1 MLKNFY
7 GMRTIKTGIAASL
20 SLLIAQFLGYTNPIF
35 IVIAAIFSMN
45 KTVHSSFK
53 AGLQRLTGTAFGAVT
68 GLIFILIFPNPNF
81 ILIGIGIIIV
91 IGFCNCLNIQNAI
104 FLSCVVFS
112 NITLDIIAEVS
123 PFMYSLNRFFDTFLG
138 ITIAILVNF
147 IFRPYNNTKVIKS
160 TIKDI
165 QTNINSI
172 LKTILTSNTAINLSS
187 LHSKINFLN
196 DEISAYQNEFFR
208 KKKHYKEICVLQ
220 GCKQLLNNII
230 IELTSLS
237 SLRTVH
243 KLNAE
248 NFELIKNIST
258 EFENTEIIP
267 CDCEECSIFNFHT
280 HKMLT
285 SYNYLAEY
293 IELF

>member
-20 SLLIAQFLGYTNPIF
+20 SLLIARLLGYTNPIF

-53 AGLQRLTGTAFGAVT
+53 AGLQRLTGTAFGAIT
-68 GLIFILIFPNPNF
+68 GLLFILIFPSPNF
-81 ILIGIGIIIV
+81 LLIGVGLIIV
-91 IGFCNCLNIQNAI
+91 IGFCNCFNIQNAI
-104 FLSCVVFS
+104 FLSCVVFC

-165 QTNINSI
+165 QTNINLI
-172 LKTILTSNTAINLSS
+172 LQTIITSNTPINLSN
-187 LHSKINFLN
+187 LQSKINFVN
-196 DEISAYQNEFFR
+196 DEILDYQNEFFR

-237 SLRTVH
+237 SLHAVH
-243 KLNAE
+243 KLNSS
-248 NFELIKNIST
+248 NLDLIQNVSI
-258 EFENTEIIP
+258 EFENIEVAS
-267 CDCEECSIFNFHT
+267 CDCEECSIFNFHM

-285 SYNYLAEY
+285 AYNYLAEY

>member
-20 SLLIAQFLGYTNPIF
+20 SLIIAQLLGYTNPIF

-53 AGLQRLTGTAFGAVT
+53 SGLQRLTGTAFGAIT
-68 GLIFILIFPNPNF
+68 GLLFILVFPSPNF
-81 ILIGIGIIIV
+81 LLIGIGLIIV

-104 FLSCVVFS
+104 FLSCVVFC

-138 ITIAILVNF
+138 IAIAILVNF
-147 IFRPYNNTKVIKS
+147 IFRPYNNTKVIKH

-165 QTNINSI
+165 QININSI
-172 LKTILTSNTAINLSS
+172 LKTIITSNSAINLSA
-187 LHSKINFLN
+187 LQSKINFLN
-196 DEISAYQNEFFR
+196 DEITDYQNEFFR

-243 KLNAE
+243 KLSLE
-248 NFELIKNIST
+248 NLELIKNISP
-258 EFENTEIIP
+258 EFETIENTS

-280 HKMLT
+280 HKMLIA
-285 SYNYLAEY
+285 YNYLAEY

>member
-20 SLLIAQFLGYTNPIF
+20 SLLIAQFLGYDNPIF
-35 IVIAAIFSMN
+35 IIIAAIFSMN

-53 AGLQRLTGTAFGAVT
+53 AGLQRLTGTAFGAIT
-68 GLIFILIFPNPNF
+68 GLIFILIFPSPNF
-81 ILIGIGIIIV
+81 LLIGIGIIIV

-104 FLSCVVFS
+104 FLSCVVFC
-112 NITLDIIAEVS
+112 NITLNIISEVT
-123 PFMYSLNRFFDTFLG
+123 PFHYSLSRFFDTFLG
-138 ITIAILVNF
+138 IAIAILVNF
-147 IFRPYNNTKVIKS
+147 IFRPYNNTAVIKN

-165 QTNINSI
+165 QTNIHSI
-172 LKTILTSNTAINLSS
+172 LQTIITSNTPSNLSN
-187 LHSKINFLN
+187 LQSKINFLN
-196 DEISAYQNEFFR
+196 EEIRDYQNEFFR

-243 KLNAE
+243 KLNSE
-248 NFELIKNIST
+248 NLELIQNISH
-258 EFENTEIIP
+258 EFENISLAS

-280 HKMLT
+280 HKMLIA
-285 SYNYLAEY
+285 YNYLVEY